1 MIVSLLGRGGWGG
14 ADGTGLQQ
22 QQRDQKHHHLIL
34 DSQQSETG
42 ASSVGLTQGLMVVVV
57 VGWPPQLLQHT
68 PKEEEPNSWSLF
80 FEEERVCVHVEAISA
95 CQGGRLN
102 TCTHW

>member
-1 MIVSLLGRGGWGG
+1 MVTAFWSVTPTRFKGGGVYTGNDIVSLLGRGGWGG

-42 ASSVGLTQGLMVVVV
+42 ASSVGLTQGLVVVVV

-68 PKEEEPNSWSLF
+68 PKEEEPNS
-80 FEEERVCVHVEAISA
+80 
-95 CQGGRLN
+95 
-102 TCTHW
+102 